1 MANPSNEE
9 IRRKIRD
16 LEDKIHDCKTYISS
30 DFCVSC
36 SEMYDNIEKYQNEIT
51 ILKGLYHND

>member
-1 MANPSNEE
+1 MGHPTNEE

-16 LEDKIHDCKTYISS
+16 LEDKIHDCRAYISS

-36 SEMYDNIEKYQNEIT
+36 NEMYNNIKKYEDQIRD
-51 ILKGLYHND
+51 LKELYRND

>member
-1 MANPSNEE
+1 MTHLSNEE

-16 LEDKIHDCKTYISS
+16 LEDKIHDCKSYISS

-36 SEMYDNIEKYQNEIT
+36 NEMYENIKKYEEEIKD
-51 ILKGLYHND
+51 LKMRYMPG

>member
-1 MANPSNEE
+1 MTNPSNEE

-16 LEDKIHDCKTYISS
+16 LEDKIHDCKAYISS

-36 SEMYDNIEKYQNEIT
+36 SEMYNNIQKYEAEISV
-51 ILKGLYHND
+51 LRDLFDKN